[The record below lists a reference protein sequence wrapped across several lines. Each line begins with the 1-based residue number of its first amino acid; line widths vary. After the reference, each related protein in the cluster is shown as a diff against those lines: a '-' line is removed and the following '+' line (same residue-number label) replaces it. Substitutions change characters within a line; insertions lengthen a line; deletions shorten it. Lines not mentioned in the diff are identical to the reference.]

1 MVIDKAI
8 RAEVKERRKNTVVW
22 NDIRVPA
29 SVPFLEQ
36 LLKTE
41 TDPFNIDEILVEIW
55 SEYVRADLEHQQLE
69 TSRRRVNNLP
79 DDILVK
85 LALADQLSRLG
96 VKTVEYSKEAKTLIV
111 EVLALAREKNEWV
124 RYSLSEQAK
133 VGTRLKDSGMFEKA
147 LQDLI
152 EDVKSG
158 REFEVDSRVFCEL
171 INDIPDGF
179 CKPELIEE
187 YRKLIAELET

>member
-1 MVIDKAI
+1 MVIDKTI
-8 RAEVKERRKNTVVW
+8 RAEVKERRKHTAVW
-22 NDIRVPA
+22 NDVSVPA

-69 TSRRRVNNLP
+69 ISRRRVNNLP

-85 LALADQLSRLG
+85 LALAEQLSRLG
-96 VKTVEYSKEAKTLIV
+96 VGAVEYSKEAKALIV
-111 EVLALAREKNEWV
+111 EVIALAREKNEWL
-124 RYSLSEQAK
+124 RYSLIEQAK
-133 VGTRLKDSGMFEKA
+133 IGNRLKDSEMFEKA
-147 LQDLI
+147 LRDLI
-152 EDVKSG
+152 EDVKSE
-158 REFEVDSRVFCEL
+158 REFEVDSRVFCEF
-171 INDIPDGF
+171 IDDIPDGF

-187 YRKLIAELET
+187 YRKLIAE

>member
-22 NDIRVPA
+22 NDISVPA
-29 SVPFLEQ
+29 SVPFLEK
-36 LLKTE
+36 LLRSE
-41 TDPFNIDEILVEIW
+41 TDQFNVDEILVEIW

-69 TSRRRVNNLP
+69 TARRRVDNLP

-96 VKTVEYSKEAKTLIV
+96 VETVEYSKEAKALIV
-111 EVLALAREKNEWV
+111 EVTALARDKNEWL

-133 VGTRLKDSGMFEKA
+133 IGNRLKVLK
-147 LQDLI
+147 
-152 EDVKSG
+152 
-158 REFEVDSRVFCEL
+158 C
-171 INDIPDGF
+171 
-179 CKPELIEE
+179 
-187 YRKLIAELET
+187 